1 MELKKRIDVAA
12 GRQPADLVLKN
23 GRIVNVLSCEIHE
36 GDVAIAGDRI
46 AGIGRYEGEQTV
58 DLAGRYVCP
67 GFIDAHVHIES
78 SMLSVPEFAKVV
90 VAHGTTAVITDPH
103 EIANV
108 MGAEGIRFMLSSSK
122 YCPIYVYFMASASVP
137 ASDFESAGGELRAL
151 DLHPFL
157 SDRWV
162 LGLAEMMNYHGVI
175 AGDPECLDK
184 LLLTDN
190 RPIDGHAPGLTGHDL
205 CAYVTAGISTDHECT
220 TIEEAR
226 EKLRLGMSIMIREG
240 SQARNLDALLPLV
253 QLDTL
258 DRFMFATDDKD
269 VDDLLAEGHIDHI
282 IRRAVATGM
291 NPVHAVKLATINPAR
306 HFGLDHLG
314 AVAPHRLATFAILDD
329 LEQCRVDRVFQAG
342 QLVYADG
349 QVLEIDQGV
358 RRPKMLRGSINVHW
372 IEPEHFAINAP
383 GDGEF
388 DVHVIEVMED
398 RIETGRSIA
407 RIRAD
412 GGQLGADPKRDLCKL
427 AVVERH
433 MASGN
438 VGLGF
443 VRGFGFSSGAI
454 ASSVSHDAH
463 NLVIAGTNDHD
474 MYVAAV
480 HIVKIRGGFC
490 VVKQGQVLG
499 EVPLPIAGLM
509 STVDAQTLSG
519 QLRVLHEA
527 AQALDGKLRR
537 PFMALSFLSLS
548 VIGELKLTDQGL
560 IDVGKFEL
568 IDLLVSRA
576 PGGT

>member
-1 MELKKRIDVAA
+1 MELKTRIDIAA
-12 GRQPADLVLKN
+12 GRRPADLVLKN
-23 GRIVNVLSCEIHE
+23 GRIVNVMSCEIHE

-46 AGIGRYEGEQTV
+46 AGIGRYEGTETV
-58 DLAGRYVCP
+58 DLAGQYVCP
-67 GFIDAHVHIES
+67 GLLDAHVHIES

-162 LGLAEMMNYHGVI
+162 LGLAEMMNYHDVI

-205 CAYVTAGISTDHECT
+205 CAYVTAGIHTDHECT
-220 TIEEAR
+220 TIEEAH

-253 QLDTL
+253 QPDTL

-282 IRRAVATGM
+282 IRRAIAAGM

-314 AVAPHRLATFAILDD
+314 AVAPHRLATLTILDD
-329 LEQCRVDRVFQAG
+329 LEQCRVNRVYQAG
-342 QLVYADG
+342 RLVYADG
-349 QVLEIDQGV
+349 QVLDVDENV

-372 IEPEHFAINAP
+372 IEPEDFTINVP
-383 GDGEF
+383 HEGEF

-398 RIETGRSIA
+398 RIDTGRSIA
-407 RIRAD
+407 RVRAD
-412 GGQLGADPKRDLCKL
+412 GGQLHADPKRDLCKL

-480 HIVKIRGGFC
+480 
-490 VVKQGQVLG
+490 
-499 EVPLPIAGLM
+499 
-509 STVDAQTLSG
+509 
-519 QLRVLHEA
+519 
-527 AQALDGKLRR
+527 
-537 PFMALSFLSLS
+537 
-548 VIGELKLTDQGL
+548 
-560 IDVGKFEL
+560 
-568 IDLLVSRA
+568 
-576 PGGT
+576 